1 MTDAQVSP
9 AADQLSKED
18 MEKQFKEWA
27 REQYVAISKFCS
39 TKGHQVI
46 GLDQSKC
53 QSLPPVLGI
62 WYVKTDDK
70 KIDLWVISGDFP
82 TDIANSGV
90 AKDARDAIRYFSM
103 AWHIQAAKLE
113 DGVAEGRIELKDKE
127 TQSNFAQQLTKRA
140 ESLYEIYNSEK
151 LWANTGLTM
160 QQ

>member
-1 MTDAQVSP
+1 MTDAQVSSVT
-9 AADQLSKED
+9 DTSNKED
-18 MEKQFKEWA
+18 LEKQFKDWA
-27 REQYVAISKFCS
+27 REQYVAISKFCG
-39 TKGHQVI
+39 TKGYQVT
-46 GLDQSKC
+46 GLDQTKC

-90 AKDARDAIRYFSM
+90 AEDARDAIRYFSM

-113 DGVAEGRIELKDKE
+113 DGVAEGKIELQDEE
-127 TQSNFAQQLTKRA
+127 TQRKFAEELTKRA

-151 LWANTGLTM
+151 LWANTGLTIK
-160 QQ
+160 Q